1 MSRKLIKQ
9 QYFISKELR
18 ISIALIILWTLLVTA
33 FYTYFA
39 QELGEKIGQGTP
51 LFIIVMLGYV
61 LIVVVLTL
69 MFSHRLI
76 GPFQR
81 LITEMRLI
89 RTGAYHRRLNLR
101 NNDDI
106 YIKSFIKEV
115 NMILEEYEKMHQYK
129 EDMIKHIDSEMLN
142 IISAIQ
148 EEKHSVESLKERVL
162 EFHKK
167 LKSIK
172 EEKAKLT

>member
-9 QYFISKELR
+9 QYFVSKELR
-18 ISIALIILWTLLVTA
+18 ISIALIILWSLLVTA

-39 QELGEKIGQGTP
+39 RELGEKIGQGTP
-51 LFIIVMLGYV
+51 LFVIVMLGYV

-69 MFSHRLI
+69 LFSHRLI

-81 LITEMRLI
+81 LKTEMRLI
-89 RTGAYHRRLNLR
+89 RTGEYHRRLNLR
-101 NNDDI
+101 KNDDI
-106 YIKSFIKEV
+106 YIRSFIKEV

-129 EDMIKHIDSEMLN
+129 EDMIKRIDGEMLN

-148 EEKHSVESLKERVL
+148 EEKHSAETLKERIL
-162 EFHKK
+162 EFHRK

-172 EEKAKLT
+172 EEKVKLI